1 MIPPDRQEYGVVIYY
16 MTAFLIL
23 LQLLHI
29 YWFALLSKVGFR
41 LISEG
46 SGRVRI
52 GVERPVQEEELK
64 ED

>member
-1 MIPPDRQEYGVVIYY
+1 MVISY

-23 LQLLHI
+23 LQMLHI
-29 YWFALLSKVGFR
+29 YWFVLLSKVGFR

-52 GVERPVQEEELK
+52 GVERPVTEEELK